1 MRPDKDTQNQKSPN
15 FLTFIAYLQIIGII
29 LVVLGH
35 SFHEYPDSN
44 YGMNLLIYRM
54 MHSFRMP
61 LFMFVSGFLMV
72 YTSLK
77 KKQKSWKN
85 FTQNKLKRLILPFS
99 VLSILTFIPRSI
111 MSTYAD
117 DPIEFSIES
126 LAKSLLFPENMVIPY
141 YWFLQSSFTLLVFT
155 FLILSFTKK
164 LNWNNIHV
172 YACLIVLFAFIPYLP
187 FELTS
192 FFSLN
197 NTINLGLYFILGCAY
212 CQYNQIIDNIINWN
226 SWWTFIIC
234 SIIWSVM
241 FFISENTPLIQI
253 CSIAGIMMC
262 ISLSKI
268 LIRYNVKILDH
279 LIGAN
284 YIIFLLSWY
293 FNIASQQLL
302 HHFSSFPWWVYT
314 ILSLISGIYIPYL
327 FYKYMLAHKNSRIRL
342 FCCKYLGQ
350 TFK

>member
-1 MRPDKDTQNQKSPN
+1 MRPDKDTKNQKSPN

-35 SFHEYPDSN
+35 SFHEYPNSN
-44 YGMNLLIYRM
+44 YGMDLLIYRM

-61 LFMFVSGFLMV
+61 LFMFVSGFLMI
-72 YTSLK
+72 YTSLL
-77 KKQKSWKN
+77 KKQKSWKK
-85 FTQNKLKRLILPFS
+85 FTQNKLKRLILPFF
-99 VLSILTFIPRSI
+99 VLSTVTFIPRSI
-111 MSTYAD
+111 MSAYAD

-126 LAKSLLFPENMVIPY
+126 FTKSLLFPENMVIPY
-141 YWFLQSSFTLLVFT
+141 FWFLQSSFTLLTFT
-155 FLILSFTKK
+155 FLILTFTKK
-164 LNWNNIHV
+164 LEWRNIHV
-172 YACLIVLFAFIPYLP
+172 YVGLIILFALLPRLP
-187 FELTS
+187 FEFTS

-197 NTINLGLYFILGCAY
+197 KTINLGVYFILGCTY

-241 FFISENTPLIQI
+241 FFISENTPLIPI

-302 HHFSSFPWWVYT
+302 HHFTSFPWWVYT